1 MDKREASA
9 LADVAKTSARTI
21 DGVDVEFGKSLCWL
35 DNGRHERLA
44 IMRQGATMRRVG
56 GVLTLPAAGW
66 FIHGAVLNT
75 GLVIFG
81 MNALVAT
88 VFSLPNLSAQGIFPD
103 RAIQMLALVP
113 PWRLRA
119 SFYGSGRA
127 PDVVDAER
135 TTIVPELLRNAQQ
148 KQGNMRRRPWR
159 QQTKP
164 SWWRFSSLRKAAV
177 TLVPIAVALCH
188 DVRLEMRR

>member
-75 GLVIFG
+75 VLVIFG

-103 RAIQMLALVP
+103 RAIQTSPRPGGCGRPFMARDA
-113 PWRLRA
+113 RL
-119 SFYGSGRA
+119 
-127 PDVVDAER
+127 
-135 TTIVPELLRNAQQ
+135 TWL
-148 KQGNMRRRPWR
+148 MRRGPQSYLNCCAMHSRNR
-159 QQTKP
+159 GT
-164 SWWRFSSLRKAAV
+164 
-177 TLVPIAVALCH
+177 
-188 DVRLEMRR
+188 